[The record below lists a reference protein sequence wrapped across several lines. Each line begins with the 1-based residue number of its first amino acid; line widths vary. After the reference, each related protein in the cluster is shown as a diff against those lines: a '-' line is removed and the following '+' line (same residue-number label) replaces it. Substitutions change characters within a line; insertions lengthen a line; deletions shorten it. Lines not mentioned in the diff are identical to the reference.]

1 MIESA
6 SAVADEYADLERQ
19 LADPAVH
26 SDPKTLRRLNKRYA
40 ALAPTVAA
48 YRAWTA
54 ARDDLAAAQEL
65 AAEDA
70 SFADEIP
77 SLENAVSETEG
88 ALRKLLL
95 PRDEDDDRDVI
106 LEVKAGAGGAES
118 ALFAADLVR
127 MYLRY
132 AEHSGWR
139 AEITD
144 GTESDLGGYTDV
156 RLAVRAKG
164 QPEPGQAPWA
174 KLKYEGG
181 VHRVQRVPVTESQGR
196 IHTSA
201 VGVLVMPDL
210 DDGDDEEIEFGP
222 NDLKIDVYRSSGP
235 GGQSVNTTDSAVR
248 ITHLPTGLVVS
259 CQNEKSQLQ
268 NKEAALRVL
277 KARLRQL
284 AQEERDAEASAARR
298 SQVRSMDR
306 SERIRT
312 YNFPE
317 NRIADHRTGYKAYN
331 LGAVLDGELDP
342 VVQSAIEMDEA
353 ARMAAVA
360 EGPAGV

>member
-1 MIESA
+1 VHTDPSA
-6 SAVADEYADLERQ
+6 
-19 LADPAVH
+19 
-26 SDPKTLRRLNKRYA
+26 LRKLNKRYA

-48 YRAWTA
+48 YRAWAST
-54 ARDDLAAAQEL
+54 RDDLQAAQEL

-70 SFADEIP
+70 SFAEEIP
-77 SLENAVSETEG
+77 D
-88 ALRKLLL
+88 LREQLAASADNLRALLL

-106 LEVKAGAGGAES
+106 LEVKAGAGGDEA
-118 ALFAADLVR
+118 ALFAGDLVR
-127 MYLRY
+127 MYLHF
-132 AEHSGWR
+132 AERSGWR
-139 AEITD
+139 AEVID
-144 GTESDLGGYTDV
+144 STETDLGGYTDV

-164 QPEPGQAPWA
+164 AMEPGAAPWA
-174 KLKYEGG
+174 RLKYEGG

-222 NDLKIDVYRSSGP
+222 NDLKIDVFRSSGP

-248 ITHLPTGLVVS
+248 ITHLPTGTVVS

-277 KARLRQL
+277 KARLRQV
-284 AQEERDAEASAARR
+284 AREAKEAEASAARR

-331 LGAVLDGELDP
+331 LETVLNGDLAA
-342 VVQSAIEMDEA
+342 VVQSAVDADEA
-353 ARMAAVA
+353 AKLAAVA
-360 EGPAGV
+360 EG